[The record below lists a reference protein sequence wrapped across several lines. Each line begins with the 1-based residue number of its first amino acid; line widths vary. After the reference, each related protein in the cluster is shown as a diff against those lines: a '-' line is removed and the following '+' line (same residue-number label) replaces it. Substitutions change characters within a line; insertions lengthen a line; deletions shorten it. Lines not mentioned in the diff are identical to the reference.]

1 MKNGDDVML
10 CTTQQWQELT
20 EVESEL
26 EKKYGWRSIDALKA
40 SDAKIDIYMKIYKGT
55 MGAVFF

>member
-26 EKKYGWRSIDALKA
+26 EKKVWLKEH
-40 SDAKIDIYMKIYKGT
+40 
-55 MGAVFF
+55 